1 MERTT
6 RTYYP
11 LRILLMTHLA
21 GPLIAV
27 PVMVLREGGN
37 FEDFLADEIR
47 GVIIWAIGTGF
58 SMPSFGI
65 FWLLFLGIKDL
76 HIGTWA
82 KKLILLIGGLPL
94 VWLTF
99 YLLNNAFYKTENW
112 MTDYITLIYA
122 ATFAFAVLY
131 TGLYRKPRPEPKPQA
146 EPAEALQDTT
156 SIYTYREKVE
166 KEFVIE
172 TERLYLRHIQL
183 SDEDGIF
190 ELDSSPAVH
199 AYLGKRPI
207 TTRAQAR
214 EAIEYIRRQYL
225 ENGIGRWAVID
236 KETSEFIGWAGLK
249 FIGEEI
255 NGLSGF
261 YDVGYRLI
269 ERYWGRG
276 LATEA
281 TIAALNYA
289 FKTMKLREVYGM
301 CDVRNKA
308 SRRVLEKAGLTWL
321 GTFILDG
328 DEHDWLRIRRKEFSA
343 RS

>member
-11 LRILLMTHLA
+11 VRVWLLTQLA
-21 GPLIAV
+21 GPVL
-27 PVMVLREGGN
+27 VMPALFLKEGGS
-37 FEDFLADEIR
+37 FSDFVGSEIIGLIVWIIAAAFSGPSL
-47 GVIIWAIGTGF
+47 GV
-58 SMPSFGI
+58 
-65 FWLLFLGIKDL
+65 FWLLFLRIKDL
-76 HIGTWA
+76 KIGTWT

-99 YLLNNAFYKTENW
+99 YLLDEAFHTENW
-112 MTDYITLIYA
+112 ATDFVTFIYA
-122 ATFAFAVLY
+122 AAFALSVCY
-131 TGLYRKPRPEPKPQA
+131 VGLYRKPRPEPKPEA
-146 EPAEALQDTT
+146 RKEPEEIPESNTG
-156 SIYTYREKVE
+156 IYTYREKLE

-183 SDEDGIF
+183 TDEEGIF
-190 ELDSSPAVH
+190 ELDSNPAVH
-199 AYLGKRPI
+199 TYLGNRPI
-207 TTRAQAR
+207 TTREQVR

-236 KETSEFIGWAGLK
+236 KKTSEFMGWAGLK

-255 NGLSGF
+255 NGVSGF

-276 LATEA
+276 FATEA
-281 TIAALNYA
+281 TKAALKYA
-289 FKTMKLREVYGM
+289 FETMKLREVYGM

-308 SRRVLEKAGLTWL
+308 SRHVLEKAGLTWL

-328 DEHDWLRIRRKEFSA
+328 DEHDWLRIRRS
-343 RS
+343 